1 MDVVSFRASQ
11 LYSSSVRLLASTF
24 ASSQSQQQQQLIA
37 FCTLLTVALS
47 VLLLS
52 FKQSRLLIISTT
64 STTLYY
70 SSLNVTHC
78 LKCLRSSVHRSKL
91 NLRYYNYNNAAS
103 ASFKYLK
110 LKRLGKS
117 LAAALTQRST
127 YTNYLLKPLNRT
139 FTTMRK
145 QTNKLRVKN
154 IINIKSVL
162 KLNNGQKSRRVGGGS
177 TQSLSAYCS
186 ACDQS
191 AINANNGELKANGG
205 PMATSQSYPM
215 FKPKLFVHEEQSEH
229 GLHRSYTEP
238 RINRSKVC

>member
-1 MDVVSFRASQ
+1 MDVVSYRATQ
-11 LYSSSVRLLASTF
+11 FYTSSVRLLASTF
-24 ASSQSQQQQQLIA
+24 TTSQYQQQQQLIA

-64 STTLYY
+64 SYTLYY

-78 LKCLRSSVHRSKL
+78 LKCLKCLRSSKL
-91 NLRYYNYNNAAS
+91 SLRKYYYANPS

-110 LKRLGKS
+110 LKRLGSS
-117 LAAALTQRST
+117 LAVALTQRST

-145 QTNKLRVKN
+145 QTNKLRVRN

-162 KLNNGQKSRRVGGGS
+162 GKGGANEKTSSRQLRMAAS
-177 TQSLSAYCS
+177 TQSLYCTT
-186 ACDQS
+186 CDHV
-191 AINANNGELKANGG
+191 NNGELKMPNSIMTTSMSFPVFNPTDLG
-205 PMATSQSYPM
+205 P
-215 FKPKLFVHEEQSEH
+215 KEQRAA
-229 GLHRSYTEP
+229 LRRSHTDS
-238 RINRSKVC
+238 RINNSKVC